1 MDTKEATE
9 LLSWL
14 EEERRR
20 DKALLA
26 ELRKEV
32 DQHKDQLSG
41 AIDRMGKFEE
51 SLAQTTAESA
61 KMSRFQQALQQFKDE
76 ILLELQRWQ
85 ERFRKEGEQ
94 RDELLR
100 QERQDRV
107 QALAQLEEGL
117 KEALQL
123 RGPLQTQQAEMQR
136 LNKVT
141 SAQKLQLDEALKE
154 GREQQERLLAFRE
167 RVNRSEERLAE
178 LLQEGEAQKARS
190 EKIEDKLK
198 FLEGWA
204 EERGPQQMADLQTFG
219 ERLREEQAQLV
230 GELRTIDD
238 RRKKQRA
245 GWAKEMRTWRDEAE
259 RVREQLALSEKQY
272 RSAERML
279 TALDQLKI
287 QLEKDRDALQ
297 HMERTAEER
306 QRQQLEDWRKENE
319 MLWLR
324 NEERWQQLSEE
335 NAKRDDRIASLWES
349 HVALLRRQAGE
360 VEKWIKKVEKHLTGP
375 SR

>member
-26 ELRKEV
+26 ELQKRV
-32 DQHKDQLSG
+32 DQHEDQFSST
-41 AIDRMGKFEE
+41 IDRMGNLEE
-51 SLAQTTAESA
+51 SLAQTSAESA
-61 KMSRFQQALQQFKDE
+61 RMSRFQHALQQFKDD
-76 ILLELQRWQ
+76 ILLELERWQ

-123 RGPLQTQQAEMQR
+123 RGSLQTQQAEMQR
-136 LNKVT
+136 LNEVT
-141 SAQKLQLDEALKE
+141 SALKLQQEEALKE

-167 RVNRSEERLAE
+167 AVNRSEGRLSE

-190 EKIEDKLK
+190 EKIKEKLE

-204 EERGPQQMADLQTFG
+204 EREGQQTADLQAFG
-219 ERLREEQAQLV
+219 EQLREEQAQLV

-238 RRKKQRA
+238 RRKKQIA

-259 RVREQLALSEKQY
+259 RLREQLTLSGKQY

-306 QRQQLEDWRKENE
+306 QRQRLEDWRKENE
-319 MLWLR
+319 IPWLR

-335 NAKRDDRIASLWES
+335 NSKRDDRTALLWES
-349 HVALLRRQAGE
+349 HVAHLRRQVGE
-360 VEKWIKKVEKHLTGP
+360 VEKWMKDVEKHLTRP

>member
-26 ELRKEV
+26 ELQKRV
-32 DQHKDQLSG
+32 DQHEGQFSST
-41 AIDRMGKFEE
+41 IDRMGKFEE
-51 SLAQTTAESA
+51 GLAQTSAESA
-61 KMSRFQQALQQFKDE
+61 RMSRFQHALQQFKDD
-76 ILLELQRWQ
+76 ILLELERWQ

-123 RGPLQTQQAEMQR
+123 RGSLQTQQAEMQR
-136 LNKVT
+136 LNEVT
-141 SAQKLQLDEALKE
+141 SALKLQQEEALKE
-154 GREQQERLLAFRE
+154 GREQQERLLASRE

-190 EKIEDKLK
+190 EKIEEKLK

-204 EERGPQQMADLQTFG
+204 ERGTQQMADLQTFG

-230 GELRTIDD
+230 GELRTVDD
-238 RRKKQRA
+238 RRKKQIA

-259 RVREQLALSEKQY
+259 RLRDQLTLSGKQY

-306 QRQQLEDWRKENE
+306 QRQRLEDWRKENE
-319 MLWLR
+319 IPWLR

-335 NAKRDDRIASLWES
+335 NSKRDDRTALLWES
-349 HVALLRRQAGE
+349 HVAHLRRQVGE
-360 VEKWIKKVEKHLTGP
+360 VEKWMKDVEKHLTRP

>member
-26 ELRKEV
+26 ELQKRV
-32 DQHKDQLSG
+32 DQHEGQFSST
-41 AIDRMGKFEE
+41 IDRMGKFEE
-51 SLAQTTAESA
+51 SLAQTSAESA
-61 KMSRFQQALQQFKDE
+61 KMSRFQHALQQFKDD
-76 ILLELQRWQ
+76 ILLELERWQ

-123 RGPLQTQQAEMQR
+123 RGSLQSQQAEMQR

-141 SAQKLQLDEALKE
+141 SALKLQQEEALKE
-154 GREQQERLLAFRE
+154 GREQQERLLASRE

-190 EKIEDKLK
+190 EKIEEKLK

-204 EERGPQQMADLQTFG
+204 ERGTQQVADLQTFG

-230 GELRTIDD
+230 GELRTVDD
-238 RRKKQRA
+238 RRKKQIA
-245 GWAKEMRTWRDEAE
+245 GWAKEMRTWRDEAP
-259 RVREQLALSEKQY
+259 RLREQMTLSGKQY

-306 QRQQLEDWRKENE
+306 QRQRLEDWRKENE
-319 MLWLR
+319 IPWLR

-335 NAKRDDRIASLWES
+335 NSKRDDRTALLWES
-349 HVALLRRQAGE
+349 HVAHLRRQVGE
-360 VEKWIKKVEKHLTGP
+360 VEKWMKDVEKHLTRP